1 MTLKDLKSI
10 YPPSRQSS
18 SGYEGRKLAELKDK
32 EIHLIGVSG
41 TEMSG
46 LAFFLSSL
54 GCKNLIG
61 HDFKTKAEFKKSFFN
76 YHEKI
81 KPSELNKLFLKLNNG
96 LKKINYKDK
105 YLQGIE
111 GADIIFSTSS
121 WFRYQPNKPL
131 FKILQNIYPPKIG
144 ERRGKKI
151 IFWNWYN
158 LLLEVYPGLW
168 VGITGTAGKGT
179 ATNVSH
185 HLLKTAG
192 KKSQLISDSWQS
204 LDFIS
209 LFKNASKT
217 VLIAEVNNRTLTFA
231 KYSKKSPKIA
241 VITNIFPHHLDDHHN
256 SFNEYKKV
264 KLEIAKY
271 QQPGDK
277 IILNGDDAVLRQ
289 SSFKKRA
296 IFYSLKDKD
305 AKLINNDY
313 LNSPHLKSDAL
324 AAAKVARLLK
334 VSEAKIKRGFK
345 TFKPRSG
352 RMQTIRI
359 LRGVKY
365 VDDAAATRIQ
375 SAILAVESFAKGK
388 VILILEG
395 MRKNP
400 KDFSVEFK
408 KLISVLKANKVKA
421 VCISGKISHYLTPLL
436 KQAGLNV
443 FSMPDLTA
451 SVKQAKVLAKAGEVV
466 LLSPACESFG
476 EFKDY
481 RERSAKFKKT
491 VLSFSAPGGPASGG
505 K

>member
-1 MTLKDLKSI
+1 MELKDLKNI
-10 YPPSRQSS
+10 YPP
-18 SGYEGRKLAELKDK
+18 KLLELRGK

-41 TEMSG
+41 TEMSS
-46 LAFFLSSL
+46 LAFFLFSL
-54 GCKNLIG
+54 GCKKLVG

-81 KPSELNKLFLKLNNG
+81 KPRELSKLFLKLNTG

-111 GADIIFSTSS
+111 KADIIFSASS
-121 WFRYQPNKPL
+121 WFRYEPNKPL
-131 FKILQNIYPPKIG
+131 EKILKNH
-144 ERRGKKI
+144 KI

-158 LLLEVYPGLW
+158 LLLEFYPGTW

-179 ATNVSH
+179 ATNVLH

-192 KKSQLISDSWQS
+192 HSSQLIGDSWQS
-204 LDFIS
+204 LDFVN

-241 VITNIFPHHLDDHHN
+241 VITNIFPNHLDDHHN
-256 SFNEYKKV
+256 SFTEYAKV
-264 KLEIAKY
+264 KFEIAKY
-271 QQPGDK
+271 QKAGDK
-277 IILNGDDAVLRQ
+277 VILNHDDTVLRK
-289 SSFKKRA
+289 SPFTKRA
-296 IFYSLKDKD
+296 IFYSTKDKD

-324 AAAKVARLLK
+324 AAAKVARLLNI
-334 VSEAKIKRGFK
+334 SEAKIKQGFK

-352 RMQTIRI
+352 RMQTVKN
-359 LRGVKY
+359 LHGVKY
-365 VDDAAATRIQ
+365 VDDGAATRIQ

-400 KDFSVEFK
+400 ETFQAEFK
-408 KLISVLKANKVKA
+408 KLISALQNNKIKAICV
-421 VCISGKISHYLTPLL
+421 SGKIKEYLTPLL
-436 KQAGLNV
+436 IKAKFNV
-443 FSMPDLTA
+443 FPEADLTA
-451 SVKQAKVLAKAGEVV
+451 SVKKAKSLAKAGDVV

-481 RERSAKFKKT
+481 RERSAKFKKV
-491 VLSFSAPGGPASGG
+491 VLSFSVPSGSALG
-505 K
+505 RK